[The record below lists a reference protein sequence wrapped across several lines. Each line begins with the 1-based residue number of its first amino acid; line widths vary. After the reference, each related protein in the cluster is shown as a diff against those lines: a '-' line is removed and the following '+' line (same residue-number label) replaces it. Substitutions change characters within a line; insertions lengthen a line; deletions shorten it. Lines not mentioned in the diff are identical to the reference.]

1 MAEDVSTL
9 IERRVALLDA
19 WRDKQRQIAVLQA
32 EAAGLL
38 AQRWDLMQDEVAA
51 APRHRDVIE
60 RSMNAEYSA
69 AGHVSK
75 GSIEYAFV
83 DARLLHAEFDLARAC
98 LQIGMF
104 T

>member
-1 MAEDVSTL
+1 
-9 IERRVALLDA
+9 
-19 WRDKQRQIAVLQA
+19 

-60 RSMNAEYSA
+60 RSMTAEYSA
-69 AGHVSK
+69 AGHLSK

-83 DARLLHAEFDLARAC
+83 DARLLHAEFDLVRIAFQGGRVTAGHVREIIRES
-98 LQIGMF
+98 QAVRDAVSAGDVAAD